1 MSTLDAK
8 AAASEGAM
16 GEPMKYKTVPAMPD
30 LAFSAVGFGCW
41 GISGGSTWNGST
53 DEESIRT
60 VRTAVDLGITYFDVA
75 PVYGFGHAEEVL
87 GEALARRRDSV
98 LIGSKCGLLWDD
110 SGAIR
115 NDLSSASIGKEIDE
129 SLRRLNTDHLDLYQM
144 HWPDIATPIEES
156 MEALERVVAA
166 GKVRYIG
173 VTNFSVERTDAC
185 RAIGPVAAH
194 QGLYNMLEHNPT
206 SYHEIPL
213 EYRTRS
219 EILPM
224 VMREGMAFFPYS
236 PLFQGLLTDAFSRT
250 GNFDENDVRAA
261 NPKLNGEAF
270 DAYYEAAQRL
280 RRLAGELGRPLN
292 QFAIN
297 WLASQAAVTSVI
309 AGGQTPEHVT
319 ANAAAVT
326 WDVTAEVF
334 DRVDGILAPYAE
346 RGLI

>member
-8 AAASEGAM
+8 AAASEGAT

-224 VMREGMAFFPYS
+224 VMREGMAF
-236 PLFQGLLTDAFSRT
+236 SRT
-250 GNFDENDVRAA
+250 ARSSRGYSRT
-261 NPKLNGEAF
+261 PS
-270 DAYYEAAQRL
+270 
-280 RRLAGELGRPLN
+280 AGPGTSTRTMCGQPTQSSTGRPSTPTTRPRSGCVAWPVN
-292 QFAIN
+292 
-297 WLASQAAVTSVI
+297 SAARSTSC
-309 AGGQTPEHVT
+309 
-319 ANAAAVT
+319 
-326 WDVTAEVF
+326 
-334 DRVDGILAPYAE
+334 L
-346 RGLI
+346 

>member
-1 MSTLDAK
+1 
-8 AAASEGAM
+8 
-16 GEPMKYKTVPAMPD
+16 
-30 LAFSAVGFGCW
+30 
-41 GISGGSTWNGST
+41 
-53 DEESIRT
+53 
-60 VRTAVDLGITYFDVA
+60 
-75 PVYGFGHAEEVL
+75 
-87 GEALARRRDSV
+87 
-98 LIGSKCGLLWDD
+98 
-110 SGAIR
+110 
-115 NDLSSASIGKEIDE
+115 
-129 SLRRLNTDHLDLYQM
+129 
-144 HWPDIATPIEES
+144 
-156 MEALERVVAA
+156 
-166 GKVRYIG
+166 
-173 VTNFSVERTDAC
+173 
-185 RAIGPVAAH
+185 
-194 QGLYNMLEHNPT
+194 MLEHNPT

-213 EYRTRS
+213 EHRTRS

-346 RGLI
+346 RGLIGPTHCCSSSDRLESEWPGNVQATMRRVGCPTRHRPWCLTVRRSSGWCRWWCWMTLSLIHISEPTRRTPISYAVFCLKKKKK